1 MTLLRSSEQAK
12 LAELYAVGGG
22 LVARYRELGDTAVD
36 SLASVLAEAIAQR
49 TPLLE
54 RIRAAEQA
62 RGDLPPAPDQEIN
75 EVRVVTDR
83 ILTGLLG
90 QDALAS
96 RLLQSEAA
104 WRALLED
111 AGDNDWSDDER
122 ELIDRL
128 AAQAESVIGQL
139 EAIG

>member
-1 MTLLRSSEQAK
+1 MTVLRSPQQAK

-22 LVARYRELGDTAVD
+22 LVARYRELVDTAAD
-36 SLASVLAEAIAQR
+36 SLASVLADANAQR
-49 TPLLE
+49 APLLE

-62 RGDLPPAPDQEIN
+62 RGDLPPAADQEIN

-83 ILTGLLG
+83 VLAGLLG

-96 RLLQSEAA
+96 RLLQSETA

-111 AGDNDWSDDER
+111 AGDNDWTDDER

-128 AAQAESVIGQL
+128 AAHTESVIGQL